1 MRISDWSSDVCSSD
15 LAAGVAVG
23 IAEFEAVDG
32 IVVEVRRD
40 AADRD
45 IASLTLVVLDADAGQ
60 PLDHLGDVAVGKLAD
75 LVGRDD
81 INNTDGIA
89 LDLDRTFLLR
99 ALPRDDDRFA
109 FVGRRQILGENRRGC
124 EQCKSAD
131 TGEAKLV
138 SHMSSP
144 DCCGAPST
152 GQRQFCNQSVTAML
166 RDRKSTRLN
175 SSPYCASRR

>member
-1 MRISDWSSDVCSSD
+1 MI
-15 LAAGVAVG
+15 
-23 IAEFEAVDG
+23 
-32 IVVEVRRD
+32 RRPPRSTRTD
-40 AADRD
+40 TLFPYTTLFRS
-45 IASLTLVVLDADAGQ
+45 SLTLVVLDADAGQ

-81 INNTDGIA
+81 IHNTDGIA

-144 DCCGAPST
+144 D
-152 GQRQFCNQSVTAML
+152 
-166 RDRKSTRLN
+166 
-175 SSPYCASRR
+175 

>member
-32 IVVEVRRD
+32 VVVEVRRD

-81 INNTDGIA
+81 IHNTDGIA
-89 LDLDRTFLLR
+89 LDLDRTL
-99 ALPRDDDRFA
+99 
-109 FVGRRQILGENRRGC
+109 
-124 EQCKSAD
+124 
-131 TGEAKLV
+131 
-138 SHMSSP
+138 
-144 DCCGAPST
+144 
-152 GQRQFCNQSVTAML
+152 
-166 RDRKSTRLN
+166 DRKSTRLK
-175 SSPYCASRR
+175 SSH

>member
-15 LAAGVAVG
+15 L
-23 IAEFEAVDG
+23 
-32 IVVEVRRD
+32 
-40 AADRD
+40 
-45 IASLTLVVLDADAGQ
+45 
-60 PLDHLGDVAVGKLAD
+60 
-75 LVGRDD
+75 
-81 INNTDGIA
+81 

-144 DCCGAPST
+144 DCCGAPRA
-152 GQRQFCNQSVTAML
+152 GQRQFCDQSVTAML
-166 RDRKSTRLN
+166 RDRKRGVSGTRV
-175 SSPYCASRR
+175 